1 MSRRPGR
8 ELEQLPHFVYIHLDA
23 EGDAIYVGRTCDPES
38 RPHDA
43 RRRPWIKTESRRVE
57 VSPAMSFEAATWA
70 ERALIRAH
78 RPKHNTRPG
87 QTLSEGA
94 SRDWRI
100 DRIAEAE
107 GVNRATARWAAN
119 YYPTDPDEFEVVL
132 GRRVRALRE
141 LRAEADARGV
151 DPEQVS
157 MERIDA
163 AFGAAMDAAMKGS
176 SA

>member
-8 ELEQLPHFVYIHLDA
+8 VLEQLPHFVYIHLDA

-57 VSPAMSFEAATWA
+57 VSPAMSFEAASWA

-78 RPKHNTRPG
+78 LPKHNTRPG
-87 QTLSEGA
+87 QTLNEGA
-94 SRDWRI
+94 GQDWRI

-107 GVNRATARWAAN
+107 GVTRATARWAAN
-119 YYPTDPDEFEVVL
+119 YYPTDPEEFEEAL
-132 GRRVRALRE
+132 EARVRGVRDLQ
-141 LRAEADARGV
+141 AEAERRGV
-151 DPEQVS
+151 DPMQIVTERLSQWLSDAGVGQV
-157 MERIDA
+157 A
-163 AFGAAMDAAMKGS
+163 
-176 SA
+176 